1 MLSWRFMRHTRARI
15 GLIALSAALT
25 AAPGC
30 SLKRMGVERMADAI
44 SATASTYSRDNDPEF
59 VRLAAP
65 STLKMVEMLLDDN
78 PTHPGLLLTACSG
91 FTQYAYAFLQADAEA
106 IAQAS
111 AAREP
116 WARTVRMYNRGR
128 DYCLRLLDRSVPGAR
143 AALLAGDPS
152 VLGRAT
158 RADVPALYWTA
169 ASWGGSIS
177 SSAIPLLRITEVS
190 TVRALMERSLALDP
204 RWEAGAIH
212 EAMIAVE
219 GLPSLAGGSTTRA
232 RAHFKQ
238 AITLSGGQSAFAYLT
253 LATSVAQPA
262 RDRSEFER
270 LLKSALAVDV
280 NKRPEI
286 RLSNLIAQRRAAALL
301 SRVPQLF

>member
-1 MLSWRFMRHTRARI
+1 MRHTRFHVGLLSIIAVLI
-15 GLIALSAALT
+15 GGPA
-25 AAPGC
+25 C
-30 SLKRMGVERMADAI
+30 SFKRMGVERMADAI

-78 PTHPGLLLTACSG
+78 PSHPGLLMTACSG
-91 FTQYAYAFLQADAEA
+91 FTQYAYAFLQAEAEA
-106 IAQAS
+106 ITPAS

-116 WARTVRMYNRGR
+116 WARTVRMYNRAR
-128 DYCLRLLDRSVPGAR
+128 DYCLRLLDRTVPGAR
-143 AALLAGDPS
+143 AALLAGDSAPLS
-152 VLGRAT
+152 K
-158 RADVPALYWTA
+158 ADRTAVPALYWTA

-177 SSAIPLLRITEVS
+177 SSAIPLLRVGEVR
-190 TVRALMERSLALDP
+190 TVRALMERALALNP
-204 RWEAGAIH
+204 EWEAGAIH

-219 GLPSLAGGSTTRA
+219 GLPSLAGGSAKRA
-232 RAHFKQ
+232 REHFDL
-238 AITLSGGQSAFAYLT
+238 AVGLSGGQSAFAYLT
-253 LATSVAQPA
+253 MATSVAQPA

-286 RLSNLIAQRRAAALL
+286 RLQNLIAQRRAAALL
-301 SRVPQLF
+301 ARAPQLF